1 MVLGS
6 PDNGVPVLR
15 TDEAR
20 RRRLVMPLFISVLVA
35 LLALG
40 LWWNR
45 GNDSQ
50 LVGAGSTLAAPLIER
65 STADYR
71 NAMSA
76 DNPDRPAETGG
87 DWVLDGSGGIDY
99 EKVGSMGGIMRLSDP
114 EVGFAV
120 SDYPLSSKAL
130 ADLQAGQFP
139 VAAGALALVHDLDLA
154 GRPLRL
160 DAATVAAIYL
170 GTIIRWDDPAIDALN
185 PGTSLPSVEI
195 RPVHRSDG
203 SGSTMGLT
211 RWLAESSTDWR
222 DGPGVGAQVAFPEGV
237 GLTAERSSGMVETT
251 SSTDGALGYVEPGQ
265 ARAAGLQLVQLENR
279 AGSLVAPDN
288 ASMAAALQGMEWTSE
303 HDFTQLSP
311 TETAKDAYPLTLP
324 IYVVM
329 KTDPQD
335 DADAQRAFGYLRW
348 LLNDYDA
355 TAAGLGYL
363 PLPAAGAQAVQ
374 DYWSQIFS
382 HNL

>member
-15 TDEAR
+15 SDEAR

-50 LVGAGSTLAAPLIER
+50 PVGAGSTLAAPLIER

-87 DWVLDGSGGIDY
+87 DWVLDSSGGIDY

-170 GTIIRWDDPAIDALN
+170 GTITRWDDPAIDALN
-185 PGTSLPSVEI
+185 PGTSLP
-195 RPVHRSDG
+195 
-203 SGSTMGLT
+203 
-211 RWLAESSTDWR
+211 
-222 DGPGVGAQVAFPEGV
+222 
-237 GLTAERSSGMVETT
+237 
-251 SSTDGALGYVEPGQ
+251 
-265 ARAAGLQLVQLENR
+265 
-279 AGSLVAPDN
+279 
-288 ASMAAALQGMEWTSE
+288 
-303 HDFTQLSP
+303 
-311 TETAKDAYPLTLP
+311 
-324 IYVVM
+324 
-329 KTDPQD
+329 
-335 DADAQRAFGYLRW
+335 
-348 LLNDYDA
+348 
-355 TAAGLGYL
+355 
-363 PLPAAGAQAVQ
+363 
-374 DYWSQIFS
+374 
-382 HNL
+382 